1 MALHTSPEQPA
12 PVRVV
17 SEGIAAWIGR
27 MGSVWVEGQV
37 AQVSV
42 RDRTSYL
49 TLRDTE
55 VEMSV
60 RVVIATN
67 LLTSSPT
74 PVEAGARVI
83 VEAKPDFYPVNGS
96 LSLRAREIRAV
107 GLGELLARIEHLK
120 NVLAAEGLF
129 APERKQP
136 LPFLPRRVGLIC
148 GRNSDAMHD
157 VIENARRRWP
167 ATMFDVR
174 EVAVQGHL
182 AVTQVVE
189 ALQELDAMDD
199 IDVIVITRGGGSVE
213 DLLPFS
219 DEGMVRAVAAAR
231 TPVVCAIGHEK
242 DTPILDLVADVRAST
257 PTDAARRI
265 VPDLQE
271 QCALVEELSSR
282 RRRALE
288 SRIAREQEWLD
299 GLRRRPVMASPWE
312 VLTRHSEQVGQ
323 DQERARRAVKI
334 QIERISDDLSHV
346 LARIR
351 ALSPQA
357 TLERGYAIV
366 ATMDGHVIRDPA
378 EVADEERLRVRV
390 ARGGFDVTPA

>member
-1 MALHTSPEQPA
+1 MALETSPEQPA

-55 VEMSV
+55 VDMSL
-60 RVVIATN
+60 RVVIATS
-67 LLTSSPT
+67 LLQQSATA
-74 PVEAGARVI
+74 VEAGARVVI
-83 VEAKPDFYPVNGS
+83 EAKPDFYPVNGT

-136 LPFLPRRVGLIC
+136 LPFLPSRVGLIC

-157 VIENARRRWP
+157 VVANARRRWP
-167 ATMFDVR
+167 AVEFDVR

-182 AVTQVVE
+182 AVTQVVAALE
-189 ALQELDAMDD
+189 ALDADPD
-199 IDVIVITRGGGSVE
+199 VDVIVITRGGGSVE

-219 DEGMVRAVAAAR
+219 DEGMVRAVAAAV

-265 VPDLQE
+265 VPDFKE
-271 QCALVEELSSR
+271 QVALVDDLLSR
-282 RRRALE
+282 NRRALQM
-288 SRIAREQEWLD
+288 RLVRDQEWLD
-299 GLRRRPVMASPWE
+299 ALRRRPVMASPWE
-312 VLTRHSEQVGQ
+312 VLMRHADEIAQWR
-323 DQERARRAVKI
+323 DRAHRATHV
-334 QIERISDDLSHV
+334 QLARAADDLGHV

-351 ALSPQA
+351 SLSPQA
-357 TLERGYAIV
+357 TLDRGYAIV
-366 ATMDGHVIRDPA
+366 TTPDGRVVRDPTEAAA
-378 EVADEERLRVRV
+378 EQQLRVRV
-390 ARGGFDVTPA
+390 AGGGFDVRPA

>member
-1 MALHTSPEQPA
+1 MALETSPEQPA
-12 PVRVV
+12 PVRVI

-55 VEMSV
+55 VDMSL
-60 RVVIATN
+60 RVVIATS
-67 LLTSSPT
+67 LLQQSATA
-74 PVEAGARVI
+74 VEAGARVVI
-83 VEAKPDFYPVNGS
+83 DAKPDFYPVNGT

-120 NVLAAEGLF
+120 NLLAAEGLF

-136 LPFLPRRVGLIC
+136 LPFLPSRVGLIC

-157 VIENARRRWP
+157 VVANARRRWP
-167 ATMFDVR
+167 AVEFDVR

-182 AVTQVVE
+182 AVTQVVA
-189 ALQELDAMDD
+189 ALEELDADPD
-199 IDVIVITRGGGSVE
+199 VDVIVITRGGGSVE

-219 DEGMVRAVAAAR
+219 DEGMVRAVAAAI

-265 VPDLQE
+265 VPDFEE
-271 QCALVEELSSR
+271 QVALVDDLRSR
-282 RRRALE
+282 NRRALQM
-288 SRIAREQEWLD
+288 RLARDQEWLD
-299 GLRRRPVMASPWE
+299 ALRRRPVMASPWE
-312 VLTRHSEQVGQ
+312 VLTRHADEIAQWR
-323 DQERARRAVKI
+323 DRAHRATYV
-334 QIERISDDLSHV
+334 QLARAADDLGHV

-351 ALSPQA
+351 SLSPQA
-357 TLERGYAIV
+357 TLDRGYAIV
-366 ATMDGHVIRDPA
+366 TTPDGRVVRDPA
-378 EVADEERLRVRV
+378 VAAAEQRLRVRV
-390 ARGGFDVTPA
+390 AGGGFDVRPA

>member
-1 MALHTSPEQPA
+1 MALQTSPEQPA

-17 SEGIAAWIGR
+17 SEGIASWIGR

-55 VEMSV
+55 VEMSL
-60 RVVIATN
+60 RVVLPTS
-67 LLTSSPT
+67 LLTSSPV

-83 VEAKPDFYPVNGS
+83 VEAKPDFYPANGS

-167 ATMFDVR
+167 ATTFEVR
-174 EVAVQGHL
+174 EVAVQGPL

-189 ALQELDAMDD
+189 ALRELDDMDT

-219 DEGMVRAVAAAR
+219 DEGMVRAVAAAQ

-265 VPDLQE
+265 VPDLNE
-271 QCALVEELSSR
+271 QIAGVAELRSR
-282 RRRALE
+282 SRRALE
-288 SRIAREQEWLD
+288 ARVTREFEWLD
-299 GLRRRPVMASPWE
+299 GIRRRPVMASPWE
-312 VLTRHSEQVGQ
+312 VLARHSHDVRQ
-323 DQERARRAVKI
+323 DRERARRALQI
-334 QIERISDDLSHV
+334 LIERSSDDVAHV
-346 LARIR
+346 LARVR

-366 ATMDGHVIRDPA
+366 ATLDGRVIRDPHEAAA
-378 EVADEERLRVRV
+378 EDRLRVRV
-390 ARGGFDVTPA
+390 ARGDFDVTPA